1 MAGLLLCEE
10 LLVQRSEHFNRPQVV
25 NGDVTGIVWAAVGGG
40 DEPGAG
46 QRKRAATVSTESGS
60 DVIGN
65 FLKGAIDRVEAD
77 FCVALI
83 GVKKIDTAVV
93 GGPVRALDVA
103 IELIREGVGAATITV
118 HEIEFGGLV
127 TLVAVVE
134 TDVGDPLSVGR
145 YGRRVVG
152 SFAVGQ
158 GAEGAVS
165 DAELID
171 FGIEILVIRFGMT
184 VDGKGEVLS
193 IGSPGGA
200 RGAEFVATVGE
211 IAVGDL
217 PGRATLGVDDK
228 NLHVAGLQVPRAIET
243 IDEAI
248 VHGGRVGPLCAR
260 RRSGKVGEMGTL
272 SENESGEGEHRSIR
286 RPSDGIGR
294 LIDVRDTRGLAG
306 VHPANVELLLAVGV
320 GKIRDACAVGGPTG
334 RHVTAIASSERTMI
348 RSVRVDGP
356 EI

>member
-10 LLVQRSEHFNRPQVV
+10 LLVQRSEHFHRPHVV

-93 GGPVRALDVA
+93 GSPVRALNVA
-103 IELIREGVGAATITV
+103 IARVRERAGAAAIAV
-118 HEIEFGGLV
+118 HEIELGGLV
-127 TLVAVVE
+127 TLIAVVE
-134 TDVGDPLSVGR
+134 TGVGDPLSVRRYRGR
-145 YGRRVVG
+145 VIR
-152 SFAVGQ
+152 SLAVGQ
-158 GAEGAVS
+158 CAKRAVG

-171 FGIEILVIRFGMT
+171 LGIKIFVIGFGMA
-184 VDGKGEVLS
+184 VNGKDEELS

-200 RGAEFVATVGE
+200 RGAEFVAAVGE

-248 VHGGRVGPLCAR
+248 VHGGRIGPLCAR
-260 RRSGKVGEMGTL
+260 RRSGKIGEMGTL
-272 SENESGEGEHRSIR
+272 SARITNLDQAPDAIPWS
-286 RPSDGIGR
+286 PDG
-294 LIDVRDTRGLAG
+294 
-306 VHPANVELLLAVGV
+306 
-320 GKIRDACAVGGPTG
+320 K
-334 RHVTAIASSERTMI
+334 
-348 RSVRVDGP
+348 
-356 EI
+356 